1 MMHSVPV
8 LLHWVHSELP
18 FGTTH
23 RIRLSRHE
31 AHATD
36 ARWRI
41 CCLVA
46 CFVAVERAD
55 TFSWFEISVGGES
68 DSEDFF
74 TLAAAIPEA
83 LSSSMMAVFHL
94 GLSCMRQESYG

>member
-1 MMHSVPV
+1 MHSVPV

-18 FGTTH
+18 FGTTQ

-31 AHATD
+31 AHATE

-46 CFVAVERAD
+46 CLVAVERAE
-55 TFSWFEISVGGES
+55 TFSWFEMSVDGGES
-68 DSEDFF
+68 DSDDFF
-74 TLAAAIPEA
+74 RLAAAISEA
-83 LSSSMMAVFHL
+83 LSPSTMT
-94 GLSCMRQESYG
+94 GLSLELCRG